1 MYVQYVAGSSEKVSS
16 YAGKPV
22 VWLRISLTGRK
33 EHEEGK
39 ILEVL
44 IVNYPTPHDEGETGA
59 GSPDGEDD

>member
-44 IVNYPTPHDEGETGA
+44 IVNYPTPHFGFRV
-59 GSPDGEDD
+59 